1 MRLTAGFAVTTDV
14 LQSTDYLILI
24 GKPVALSGGNPPSR
38 LENVAGIIAY
48 RV

>member
-14 LQSTDYLILI
+14 LQSTDYLIPI
-24 GKPVALSGGNPPSR
+24 GKPVALSGGNPPRR
-38 LENVAGIIAY
+38 LANAAGVIAY